1 MIHGFWT
8 INYCSS
14 LNTCIKIHFLVIH
27 RAMKV
32 AISADFFFYILNL
45 VTLVNFFPVFFYIA
59 SFIPI

>member
-45 VTLVNFFPVFFYIA
+45 VTLVNFFPVFF
-59 SFIPI
+59 F